1 MQHLMN
7 ATNNSPSQRR
17 MELRK
22 YPNRRYYDTRQSN
35 YVTLE
40 EIHAAIRDGFE
51 VRVTDSKTGED
62 LTAKVL
68 TQIILDHDAPK
79 LGIFPIELLHQLIRA
94 NEPLVRDFV
103 DKYFCGALAAFLQS
117 QRQFEQYL
125 RNVLGLPAAMPA
137 AEYWTRWMMG
147 PFASPFFGAMGGEI
161 SPDGGTTP
169 PENANQQDLQNQ
181 CAELRRKLELLEA
194 ELRQRP

>member
-1 MQHLMN
+1 MN
-7 ATNNSPSQRR
+7 ATNHSPSQRR

-35 YVTLE
+35 YVTIE
-40 EIHAAIRDGFE
+40 EIHAAVRDGFE

-68 TQIILDHDAPK
+68 TQIILDHDPPK
-79 LGIFPIELLHQLIRA
+79 LDIFPIELLHQLIRA

-103 DKYFCGALAAFLQS
+103 DKYFCGALSAFLQS

-137 AEYWTRWMMG
+137 AQYWTRWMMG
-147 PFASPFFGAMGGEI
+147 PFASPFLGAAGQVTPSTDPGQ
-161 SPDGGTTP
+161 TP
-169 PENANQQDLQNQ
+169 PENTQRQDLQGQ
-181 CAELRRKLELLEA
+181 CEALRRKLEALEA
-194 ELRQRP
+194 ELRERR